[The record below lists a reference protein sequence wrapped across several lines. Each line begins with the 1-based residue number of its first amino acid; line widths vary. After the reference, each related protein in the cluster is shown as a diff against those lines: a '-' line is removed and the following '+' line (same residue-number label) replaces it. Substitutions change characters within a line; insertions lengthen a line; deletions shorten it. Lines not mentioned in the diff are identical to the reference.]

1 VKRSVTCVEPS
12 RGATHAAAEGET
24 NFIHLLLKPGTLP
37 QQIADAIQEVREK
50 VLDANIST

>member
-1 VKRSVTCVEPS
+1 VKRLVTCVERS
-12 RGATHAAAEGET
+12 RGATQAAAEEET
-24 NFIHLLLKPGTLP
+24 NFIRLLFKPGTLP